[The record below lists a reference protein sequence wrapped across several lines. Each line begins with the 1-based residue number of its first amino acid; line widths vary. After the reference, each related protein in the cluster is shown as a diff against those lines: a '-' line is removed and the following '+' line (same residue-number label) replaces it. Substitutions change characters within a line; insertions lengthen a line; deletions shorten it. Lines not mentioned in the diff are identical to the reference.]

1 MKFRTEINIP
11 ESPDKITYQHKIFG
25 LGSCFVTHIQNK
37 FDYYQFQNQINPFG
51 TVFNPVSIRKLLQY
65 VVNQQFFNEKDLFHH
80 QNLWKSFDLHSD
92 FNNPDKEIFLNT
104 INNKISEAGKFL
116 KTADWLF
123 LTFGT
128 AWVYRHKA
136 SGNIVNNCHKVPQK
150 EFDKFLLSPTDI
162 VKELNK
168 IIRLA
173 TSFNPQL
180 KILMSISPVRHLKNG
195 FVENQRSKA
204 HLITAVHQLESEIF
218 YFPSY
223 EILLD
228 DLRDY
233 RFYKDDFIHPNT
245 LAINYIWQ
253 KFSKT
258 FIDQNAIPIMQKIE
272 KIRQGLAHKS
282 FNPGSP
288 QDINRLNKLQ
298 VDIDKLQKEF
308 TWMVFKK

>member
-1 MKFRTEINIP
+1 MKFRTEIDIT
-11 ESPDKITYQHKIFG
+11 ESPEKISYQNKIFG
-25 LGSCFVTHIQNK
+25 MGSCFVTQIQNK

-51 TVFNPVSIRKLLQY
+51 TVFNPASIRKLLQY
-65 VVNQQFFNEKDLFHH
+65 VINQQFLDEKDLFYH
-80 QNLWKSFDLHSD
+80 QNLWKSFDLHSS
-92 FNNPDKEIFLNT
+92 FNHPDKDEFLQT
-104 INNKISEAGKFL
+104 INDKISEANKFL

-136 SGNIVNNCHKVPQK
+136 SVNIVNNCHKVPQK
-150 EFDKFLLSPTDI
+150 EFEKILLPSTLI
-162 VKELNK
+162 TEELKE
-168 IIRLA
+168 IIRLVK
-173 TSFNPQL
+173 TINPGI

-233 RFYKDDFIHPNT
+233 RFYKDDYIHPNK
-245 LAINYIWQ
+245 LAINYIWE
-253 KFSKT
+253 KFSAS
-258 FIDQNAIPIMQKIE
+258 FISKDAIHTMQRIE

-282 FNPGSP
+282 FNPGSIM
-288 QDINRLNKLQ
+288 DTERLIKLQ
-298 VDIDKLQKEF
+298 QKINQLQQQYS
-308 TWMVFKK
+308 WMKF

>member
-1 MKFRTEINIP
+1 MKFRTEIDIP
-11 ESPDKITYQHKIFG
+11 ESPDKITYQNKIFG
-25 LGSCFVTHIQNK
+25 LGSCFVTHIKNK

-51 TVFNPVSIRKLLQY
+51 TVFNPVSIRKFLFRIVNQY
-65 VVNQQFFNEKDLFHH
+65 VFDKIHLFYH

-92 FNNPDKEIFLNT
+92 FNNPDKEVFLNT
-104 INNKISEAGKFL
+104 INDKIYEVGKFL

-136 SGNIVNNCHKVPQK
+136 TGNIVNNCHKVPQK
-150 EFDKFLLSPTDI
+150 EFDKILLSPNEI
-162 VKELNK
+162 IRELNE

-173 TSFNPQL
+173 TSLNPKL
-180 KILMSISPVRHLKNG
+180 KILMSISPVRHLRNG

-223 EILLD
+223 EIMLD

-233 RFYKDDFIHPNT
+233 RFYKDDYIHPNE

-253 KFSKT
+253 KFSDS
-258 FIDQNAIPIMQKIE
+258 FISKDTVSTMRRIE

-288 QDINRLNKLQ
+288 QDINRLHKLQ
-298 VDIDKLQKEF
+298 ANIHKLQAEF
-308 TWMVFKK
+308 PWMAF

>member
-1 MKFRTEINIP
+1 MKFRTEIVIT
-11 ESPDKITYQHKIFG
+11 ESPEKIFYQDKIFG
-25 LGSCFVTHIQNK
+25 MGSCFVTHIQNK

-51 TVFNPVSIRKLLQY
+51 TVFNPVSIRKLISRI
-65 VVNQQFFNEKDLFHH
+65 VNQHTFDKKHLFYH

-92 FNNPDKEIFLNT
+92 FNNPDKEVFLNT

-136 SGNIVNNCHKVPQK
+136 TGNIVNNCHKVPQK
-150 EFDKFLLSPTDI
+150 EFEKLLLPPTVI
-162 VKELNK
+162 TEELKEIIHLVKT
-168 IIRLA
+168 I
-173 TSFNPQL
+173 NPGI

-204 HLITAVHQLESEIF
+204 HLITAVHALKDNHN

-223 EILLD
+223 EIMLD

-233 RFYKDDFIHPNT
+233 RFYKDDYIHPNE
-245 LAINYIWQ
+245 LAINYIWE
-253 KFSKT
+253 KFSDS
-258 FIDQNAIPIMQKIE
+258 FISKDAIHTMQRIE

-282 FNPGSP
+282 FNPESP
-288 QDINRLNKLQ
+288 QDINRLHKLQ
-298 VDIDKLQKEF
+298 IDIQKIQSEF
-308 TWMVFKK
+308 PWMTF

>member
-1 MKFRTEINIP
+1 MKFRTIINIP
-11 ESPDKITYQHKIFG
+11 ESTEKISYQDKIFG
-25 LGSCFVTHIQNK
+25 LGSCFVTHIKDK

-51 TVFNPVSIRKLLQY
+51 IVFNPVSIRKFLFRI
-65 VVNQQFFNEKDLFHH
+65 VNQYIFDTIHLFHH
-80 QNLWKSFDLHSD
+80 QNLWKSFDLHSE
-92 FNNPDKEIFLNT
+92 FNNPDKDDLLNA
-104 INNKISEAGKFL
+104 INDKIYEAGKFF

-128 AWVYRHKA
+128 AWVYRHK
-136 SGNIVNNCHKVPQK
+136 STGNIVNNCHKVPQN
-150 EFDKFLLSPTDI
+150 EFEKILLSPI
-162 VKELNK
+162 AIIKELNE

-173 TSFNPQL
+173 KTINPKI
-180 KILMSISPVRHLKNG
+180 KILMSISPIRHLKNG
-195 FVENQRSKA
+195 FVENQQSKA
-204 HLITAVHQLESEIF
+204 HLITAVHQLERDIF

-253 KFSKT
+253 KFSESY
-258 FIDQNAIPIMQKIE
+258 IDKKAIPVMHKID

-282 FNPGSP
+282 FNPDSP
-288 QDINRLNKLQ
+288 QDINRMHKLQ
-298 VDIDKLQKEF
+298 ADILNIKAKF
-308 TWMVFKK
+308 PWITF

>member
-1 MKFRTEINIP
+1 MKFRTIINIP
-11 ESPDKITYQHKIFG
+11 ESTEKISYQDKIFG
-25 LGSCFVTHIQNK
+25 LGSCFVSHIKDK

-51 TVFNPVSIRKLLQY
+51 TVFNPVSISKLLQR
-65 VVNQQFFNEKDLFHH
+65 VVNQQFFKEKNLIFH
-80 QNLWKSFDLHSD
+80 QNLWKSFDLHSA
-92 FNNPDKEIFLNT
+92 FNQADKSLFLQN
-104 INNKISEAGKFL
+104 INDRIVSAGKFL

-128 AWVYRHKA
+128 AWVYRHKTT
-136 SGNIVNNCHKVPQK
+136 GNIVNNCHKVPQR
-150 EFDKFLLSPTDI
+150 EFEKLLLSPTVI
-162 VKELNK
+162 IKELNE

-173 TSFNPQL
+173 KTINPKI
-180 KILMSISPVRHLKNG
+180 KILMSISPIRHLKNG
-195 FVENQRSKA
+195 FVENQQSKA
-204 HLITAVHQLESEIF
+204 HLITAVHQLERDIF

-233 RFYKDDFIHPNT
+233 RFYKDDYIHPNT

-253 KFSKT
+253 KFSESY
-258 FIDQNAIPIMQKIE
+258 IDKKAIPVMHKID

-288 QDINRLNKLQ
+288 QEINRMHKLQ
-298 VDIDKLQKEF
+298 ADILNIKAKF
-308 TWMVFKK
+308 PWITF

>member
-1 MKFRTEINIP
+1 MKFRTEINIA
-11 ESPDKITYQHKIFG
+11 ESPDKITYQDKIFG
-25 LGSCFVTHIQNK
+25 LGSCFVTHIKNK
-37 FDYYQFQNQINPFG
+37 FNYYQFQNQINPFG
-51 TVFNPVSIRKLLQY
+51 TVFNPISIRKLLQY
-65 VVNQQFFNEKDLFHH
+65 AVNQRFFKEKDLFYH
-80 QNLWKSFDLHSD
+80 QNLWKSFDLHSE
-92 FNNPDKEIFLNT
+92 FNNPDKKDFLNT
-104 INNKISEAGKFL
+104 INNKIYEVGKFL

-136 SGNIVNNCHKVPQK
+136 TGNIVNNCHKVPQK
-150 EFDKFLLSPTDI
+150 EFDKILLSPNEI
-162 VKELNK
+162 IKELNE

-173 TSFNPQL
+173 TSLNPNL

-223 EILLD
+223 EIMLD

-233 RFYKDDFIHPNT
+233 RFYKNDYIHPNE
-245 LAINYIWQ
+245 LAINYIWE
-253 KFSKT
+253 KFSDS
-258 FIDQNAIPIMQKIE
+258 FISKDAIHTMQRIE

-282 FNPGSP
+282 FNPGST

-298 VDIDKLQKEF
+298 ADIRKLQEEF
-308 TWMVFKK
+308 PWMGF

>member
-1 MKFRTEINIP
+1 MKFRTVIDIP
-11 ESPDKITYQHKIFG
+11 ISPEKITYQDKIFG
-25 LGSCFVTHIQNK
+25 LGSCFVTHIKNK
-37 FDYYQFQNQINPFG
+37 LDYYQFQNQINPFG
-51 TVFNPVSIRKLLQY
+51 TVFNPVSIRKLIFR
-65 VVNQQFFNEKDLFHH
+65 VVNQHTFDKKHLFYH
-80 QNLWKSFDLHSD
+80 QNLWKSFDLHSN
-92 FNNPDKEIFLNT
+92 FNNPDKEDFLNT

-128 AWVYRHKA
+128 AWVYRHNA
-136 SGNIVNNCHKVPQK
+136 SGSIVNNCHKVPQNEFEKLLLPPTVIREELK
-150 EFDKFLLSPTDI
+150 E
-162 VKELNK
+162 
-168 IIRLA
+168 IIRLVK
-173 TSFNPQL
+173 TINPDI

-204 HLITAVHQLESEIF
+204 HLITAIHQLDSDIF

-233 RFYKDDFIHPNT
+233 RFYKDDFIHPNE
-245 LAINYIWQ
+245 LAINYIW
-253 KFSKT
+253 KRFSES
-258 FIDQNAIPIMQKIE
+258 FIDKNAIPTMRKVK

-288 QDINRLNKLQ
+288 QDISRSNKLQ
-298 VDIDKLQKEF
+298 ADIHKLLLEF
-308 TWMVFKK
+308 PWMKF